1 MVICRIG
8 STVLNLAL
16 KIEFLDLVVILRY
29 MAQHFVI
36 EMLFSLY
43 ILLPVGV
50 RDNLHWT
57 LLLCLAGL
65 EDLVGHPEVLAEVG
79 DLLATLGTRIPSLE
93 VDELRVRVVVGLLV
107 RLVVAEL
114 AAVPGERANSD
125 NRPRFFFAN
134 SPQT

>member
-1 MVICRIG
+1 MTLQVQKRFVTPKHNGYKIRL
-8 STVLNLAL
+8 TALNLAL

-29 MAQHFVI
+29 MTQYFVI

-65 EDLVGHPEVLAEVG
+65 EDLVGDPEVLAEVG
-79 DLLATLGTRIPSLE
+79 DLLATLGTRIPGLE
-93 VDELRVRVVVGLLV
+93 VDELRVRVVV
-107 RLVVAEL
+107 
-114 AAVPGERANSD
+114 
-125 NRPRFFFAN
+125 
-134 SPQT
+134 

>member
-1 MVICRIG
+1 MLLSFYI
-8 STVLNLAL
+8 S
-16 KIEFLDLVVILRY
+16 FQLDSK
-29 MAQHFVI
+29 H
-36 EMLFSLY
+36 
-43 ILLPVGV
+43 
-50 RDNLHWT
+50 NLHWT

-65 EDLVGHPEVLAEVG
+65 EDLVGHPEVLTEVG
-79 DLLATLGTRIPSLE
+79 NLLATLGTGIPGLE

-114 AAVPGERANSD
+114 AAVPVERANSD

>member
-1 MVICRIG
+1 
-8 STVLNLAL
+8 
-16 KIEFLDLVVILRY
+16 

-79 DLLATLGTRIPSLE
+79 NLLATLGARIPGLE
-93 VDELRVRVVVGLLV
+93 VDELCVRVVVRLLV
-107 RLVVAEL
+107 SLVITVF
-114 AAVPGERANSD
+114 AAVPVKKENFINVTNSANL
-125 NRPRFFFAN
+125 P
-134 SPQT
+134 